1 MGEKK
6 AIYFVIRVEDVS
18 PKVSCSNGKGD
29 TVFASVFFNSVCL
42 CCLGLTVPRKD
53 AELIL

>member
-42 CCLGLTVPRKD
+42 CSLGLTVPRKD